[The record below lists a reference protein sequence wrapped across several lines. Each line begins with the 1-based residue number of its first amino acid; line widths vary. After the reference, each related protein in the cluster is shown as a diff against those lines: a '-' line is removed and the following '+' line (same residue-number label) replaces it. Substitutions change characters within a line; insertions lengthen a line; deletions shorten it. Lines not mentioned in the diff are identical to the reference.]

1 MIPTLSG
8 VHHLKLPVSDLD
20 QSIRWYG
27 TRLGYKV
34 AIEFREHGRLTGVAM
49 VHPDGGP
56 DFALNLNPERAL
68 ASAGFDY
75 FSIGVPDRERIE
87 ALASHLSSLGE
98 SHAGVHFATIG
109 WILPMLHDPDGHEI
123 RFYSMESHTEIDPAS
138 PLVIDDAIASAQS
151 KEELWRASQAVS
163 DRATGAAP

>member
-27 TRLGYKV
+27 SRLGYKV

-56 DFALNLNPERAL
+56 DFALNLNPEKAL

-75 FSIGVPDRERIE
+75 FSIAVPDREGIE

-98 SHAGVHFATIG
+98 KHAGVHFATIG

-123 RFYSMESHTEIDPAS
+123 RFYSLESHTGIDADS
-138 PLVIDDAIASAQS
+138 PLVIDDAVASAQA
-151 KEELWRASQAVS
+151 KEKLWLAGQTVS
-163 DRATGAAP
+163 DGATGAAP